1 MTFYNHC
8 NNSLYNEAIRLI
20 AQTDWADVYKEQ
32 TLDNVSDEL
41 ECGHI
46 IRTNSGSYTSPF
58 KISDVKGIISI
69 VANRYTEYP
78 IASSVFKAAQNVID
92 HANKVY
98 DKTEKLG

>member
-1 MTFYNHC
+1 MKFYNHC
-8 NNSLYNEAIRLI
+8 NNSLYNEALRLI
-20 AQTDWADVYKEQ
+20 AQTDCEDVYKEQ
-32 TLDNVSDEL
+32 ILEVVADEL

-46 IRTNSGSYTSPF
+46 IRTNSGSYTVPF

-69 VANRYTEYP
+69 VANRYTQYS